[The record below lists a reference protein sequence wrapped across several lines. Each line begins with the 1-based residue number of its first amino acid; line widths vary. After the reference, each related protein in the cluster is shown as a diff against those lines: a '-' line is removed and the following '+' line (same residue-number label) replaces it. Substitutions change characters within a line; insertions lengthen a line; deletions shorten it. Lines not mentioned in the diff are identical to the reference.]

1 MLLVK
6 MRVKLPGQMQVTNV
20 LNMISNMLLTIRS
33 TRGISCYLCSYILVK
48 TGEFDGR
55 TPLHEASLNGNL
67 EFVKYLVNQGAV
79 LDAGVNEEGT
89 LKGATPLILSCK
101 EGNLKVIRY
110 LIDSGADIRKQAKNG
125 LDCASWAIFN
135 NKIDVLKHILPI
147 YPDLIRRKLLKGRNL
162 LHLSVWKGRLA
173 SAIVI
178 LKNEGNK
185 AIEEQDEEGNTA
197 LGIASYYGRLPIVK
211 LLVQN
216 GANINHIGYHNK
228 NVIDLAK
235 WKGHSDVVD
244 YLSQFRKNKNVFHPI
259 IQ

>member
-1 MLLVK
+1 M
-6 MRVKLPGQMQVTNV
+6 
-20 LNMISNMLLTIRS
+20 
-33 TRGISCYLCSYILVK
+33 
-48 TGEFDGR
+48 
-55 TPLHEASLNGNL
+55 NGNL
-67 EFVKYLVNQGAV
+67 ELVKYLVSQGAI
-79 LDAGVNEEGT
+79 LEAGINEEGI
-89 LKGATPLILSCK
+89 LKGATPLILSCM
-101 EGNLKVIRY
+101 EGNIEVMKY
-110 LIDSGADIRKQAKNG
+110 LLDSGSDLRKQAMNG
-125 LDCASWAIFN
+125 FDCASWAVFK

-147 YPDLIRRKLLKGRNL
+147 YPDLIDRKLLKGRNL
-162 LHLSVWKGRLA
+162 LHVAAWKGRLA

-178 LKNEGNK
+178 LKNGGKK
-185 AIEEQDEEGNTA
+185 AIEEQDEERNTV
-197 LGIASYYGRLPIVK
+197 LGLASYYGRLPIVK